1 MVLSSVA
8 VGGQVTASSVNQLVD
23 VLAGPLTYTPTVSN
37 WSSATIA
44 PTTTGRYWL
53 HGGICTVMVQS
64 KLGTGTITVGAISVS
79 LPLTMDTTGMIA
91 NSTALPGTSTLRDVS
106 AGTSGYYLSGIRV
119 IDSATVNVMRPS
131 TTSTGVHATT
141 SSITPFTWATLDEF
155 TAFFSYPVA

>member
-53 HGGICTVMVQS
+53 HGGMCTVMVQS
-64 KLGTGTITVGAISVS
+64 KLGTGTITVGQISFT

-91 NSTALPGTSTLRDVS
+91 QSTLLSGTSSMRDVS
-106 AGTSGYYLSGIRV
+106 GGTTGYYGGGVRI
-119 IDSATVNVMRPS
+119 IDSTSVNVMRPS
-131 TTSTGVHATT
+131 ASAPGVLATTTSVL
-141 SSITPFTWATLDEF
+141 PFTWATLDEF
-155 TAFFSYPVA
+155 SAFFSYPVA